1 MKRLIGLA
9 ALLLLSLSTAAL
21 ADEAS
26 VKKALEGKL
35 EGIKIESVRK
45 TPFKG
50 LYEVLA
56 EDKLLYVDEKGE
68 YIFLGRLLDARG
80 KELKDLT
87 AQRASELEK
96 KRRIDFASLPLD
108 AAIKFVK
115 GNGKRTLAVFSDP
128 DCPFCKRFEQEL
140 EKVSDVTVYLFLYP
154 IPSLHPQAADRA
166 KAVWCAGDR
175 AKAWS
180 DLMLK
185 NVEPAARNCDA
196 PLEKIAALG
205 QKYRI
210 QGTPTLVFA
219 DGRVIPGMI
228 PAQRLEAEFNKAAE
242 KAR

>member
-9 ALLLLSLSTAAL
+9 ALALSLSTAAL

-35 EGIKIESVRK
+35 EGIKIDSVRK

-56 EDKLLYVDEKGE
+56 EDKLLYVDEKAE
-68 YIFLGRLLDARG
+68 YILLGRLLDARG

-87 AQRASELEK
+87 AQRAAELEK

-108 AAIKFVK
+108 AAITFVK

-166 KAVWCAGDR
+166 KSVWCANDR

-185 NVEPAARNCDA
+185 NVEPAAKNCDN

-219 DGRVIPGMI
+219 DGRVVPGMI
-228 PAQRLEAEFNKAAE
+228 PAQRLEMELNKAAE
-242 KAR
+242 KGKQ

>member
-9 ALLLLSLSTAAL
+9 ALALSLSTAAL

-26 VKKALEGKL
+26 VKKGLEGKL
-35 EGIKIESVRK
+35 QGIQIESVKK

-50 LYEVLA
+50 LYEVQA
-56 EDKLLYVDEKGE
+56 DGKLLYVDDKVE
-68 YIFLGRLLDARG
+68 YILLGRLLDARG
-80 KELKDLT
+80 KELRDLT
-87 AQRASELEK
+87 AQRMTELEN
-96 KRRIDFASLPLD
+96 KRRIDFGSLPLD

-128 DCPFCKRFEQEL
+128 DCPYCKRFEQEL
-140 EKVSDVTVYLFLYP
+140 EKVGDVTVYVFLYP
-154 IPSLHPQAADRA
+154 IAGLHPQATARA
-166 KAVWCAGDR
+166 RSIWCADDR

-185 NVEPAARNCDA
+185 NVEPVAKNCDT
-196 PLEKIAALG
+196 PVEKIAALG

-228 PAQRLEAEFNKAAE
+228 PAQRLEIELNKAAG
-242 KAR
+242 K

>member
-9 ALLLLSLSTAAL
+9 ALLVLSLSTAAL

-35 EGIKIESVRK
+35 EGIKIDSVRK

-56 EDKLLYVDEKGE
+56 EDKLLYVNEKAD
-68 YIFLGRLLDARG
+68 YILLGRLLDARG

-87 AQRASELEK
+87 AQRAAELEK

-166 KAVWCAGDR
+166 KSVWCANDR

-185 NVEPAARNCDA
+185 NVEPAAKNCDN

-219 DGRVIPGMI
+219 DGRVVPGMI
-228 PAQRLEAEFNKAAE
+228 PAQRLEAELNKAAG
-242 KAR
+242 K

>member
-9 ALLLLSLSTAAL
+9 ALLVLSLSTAAL

-35 EGIKIESVRK
+35 EGIKIDSVRK

-56 EDKLLYVDEKGE
+56 EDKLLYVDEKAE
-68 YIFLGRLLDARG
+68 YILLGRLLDARG

-115 GNGKRTLAVFSDP
+115 GNGKRTLVVFSDP

-166 KAVWCAGDR
+166 KAVWCANDR

-185 NVEPAARNCDA
+185 NVEPAAKNCDN

-219 DGRVIPGMI
+219 DGRVVPGMI
-228 PAQRLEAEFNKAAE
+228 PAQRLEAELNKAAG
-242 KAR
+242 K

>member
-9 ALLLLSLSTAAL
+9 ALALSLSTAAL

-35 EGIKIESVRK
+35 EGIKIDSVRK

-68 YIFLGRLLDARG
+68 YILLGRLLDARG

-87 AQRASELEK
+87 AQRAAELEK

-166 KAVWCAGDR
+166 KSVWCANDR

-185 NVEPAARNCDA
+185 NVEPAAKNCDN

-219 DGRVIPGMI
+219 DGRVVPGMI
-228 PAQRLEAEFNKAAE
+228 PAQRLEAELNKAAE
-242 KAR
+242 KGKK